1 MRKVKEILV
10 DRRKISISATLLRGY
25 ILIDD
30 KREFIKYVPEE
41 IIPEFDIIRKELL
54 KSEIYALI
62 LDEMGENLSIENYKK
77 IYDIYEKEDKKIK
90 MSNI

>member
-1 MRKVKEILV
+1 MK
-10 DRRKISISATLLRGY
+10 
-25 ILIDD
+25 
-30 KREFIKYVPEE
+30 KYYLM
-41 IIPEFDIIRKELL
+41 FMIIRKELL

-62 LDEMGENLSIENYKK
+62 LDEMGENLSIENNKK